1 MDIENLVKMANDIG
15 NFFGSEPDRELAV
28 QGIYDHIQKFWDP
41 RMRNSIIS
49 YIEQGGSGLNEVVFS
64 AISKFISK

>member
-15 NFFGSEPDRELAV
+15 NFFSSEPDRELAV

-49 YIEQGGSGLNEVVFS
+49 YIEQGGSGLSEVAFS